1 MNMEEEEGKE
11 SVTEKDQIEEMET
24 SLVNVAENGQKGFD
38 KEDEDELDP
47 ELPRIKDDEEKA
59 GEQDKPV
66 PDIAEDL
73 NERKYPTHK
82 PKTNEV
88 PHELPVGKAVV
99 KLAYQHIKTPDEVD
113 DLPEHEVVVLDQ
125 ETLEEFNSELSNDL
139 EGKIAM
145 DEHEKETEETG
156 EKVDKK
162 EASDGSVEAV
172 RDNESVE
179 VPVDQKKIEALP
191 SGTVNLTD
199 EVSNE
204 VTIEVFDED
213 FGKDDFLGEAILN
226 LREIVNQ
233 QMIVHPWIKLEQ
245 VKSGDILFSTEYLP
259 SEEQIGVESEEHEKV
274 DDGKETKEEERP
286 VEETVRKKSIAS
298 VHSQKVHSQ
307 YQSRRASKAECDIF

>member
-1 MNMEEEEGKE
+1 MNVEEEEGKE

-145 DEHEKETEETG
+145 DEHEKETG

-162 EASDGSVEAV
+162 EA
-172 RDNESVE
+172 
-179 VPVDQKKIEALP
+179 
-191 SGTVNLTD
+191 
-199 EVSNE
+199 
-204 VTIEVFDED
+204 
-213 FGKDDFLGEAILN
+213 
-226 LREIVNQ
+226 
-233 QMIVHPWIKLEQ
+233 
-245 VKSGDILFSTEYLP
+245 
-259 SEEQIGVESEEHEKV
+259 
-274 DDGKETKEEERP
+274 
-286 VEETVRKKSIAS
+286 
-298 VHSQKVHSQ
+298 
-307 YQSRRASKAECDIF
+307 